1 LEVIMVDVHP
11 GPAALWPESIKNH
24 WKLFLVEGIVL
35 AFLGIGAIL
44 VPVVASLAVSIFLG
58 WLFLI
63 GGIVGAVTTLMGRH
77 VPGFWWSLI
86 SAIITIVAGLYLVGW
101 PFTGAVSLTI
111 VLAAYLV
118 AEGIASMLF
127 AYEHRRQLTARW
139 GWLFVNGI
147 IDLFLAGIIVWL
159 LPFAAV
165 WALGLIIGIDFIFG
179 GASLIGM
186 ALAARDA

>member
-1 LEVIMVDVHP
+1 MVDVHP
-11 GPAALWPESIKNH
+11 ASALWPETIKSH

-35 AFLGIGAIL
+35 VILGIGAVLIPML
-44 VPVVASLAVSIFLG
+44 ASLAVSIFLG
-58 WLFLI
+58 WLFLV

-86 SAIITIVAGLYLVGW
+86 SAAITIVAGLYLVGW
-101 PFTGAVSLTI
+101 PVAGAVSLTI

-127 AYEHRRQLTARW
+127 AYEHRGQLPARW
-139 GWLFVNGI
+139 GWLFFNGI
-147 IDLFLAGIIVWL
+147 IDLFLAGIIIWL

-165 WALGLIIGIDFIFG
+165 WALGIIIGIDFIFG

-186 ALAARDA
+186 AFAARDA

>member
-1 LEVIMVDVHP
+1 MADVHP
-11 GPAALWPESIKNH
+11 APAALWPESIKSH

-35 AFLGIGAIL
+35 IILGIGAVLI
-44 VPVVASLAVSIFLG
+44 PVVASLAVSIFLG

-77 VPGFWWSLI
+77 APGFWWSLI
-86 SAIITIVAGLYLVGW
+86 SAAITIVAGLYLVGW
-101 PFTGAVSLTI
+101 PFAGAVSLTV

-127 AYEHRRQLTARW
+127 AYEHRRQLPARW
-139 GWLFVNGI
+139 GWLFFNGI
-147 IDLFLAGIIVWL
+147 IDLFLAGLIIWL

-165 WALGLIIGIDFIFG
+165 WGLGIIIGIDFIFG

-186 ALAARDA
+186 AFAARDA

>member
-1 LEVIMVDVHP
+1 MADAHP
-11 GPAALWPESIKNH
+11 ASALWPETIKGH

-35 AFLGIGAIL
+35 VVLGMGAIL
-44 VPVVASLAVSIFLG
+44 IPVVASLAVAIFLG
-58 WLFLI
+58 WLFLM

-86 SAIITIVAGLYLVGW
+86 SAAITIIAGLYLVGW
-101 PFTGAVSLTI
+101 PFAGAVSLTV

-127 AYEHRRQLTARW
+127 AYEHRGQLPSRW
-139 GWLFVNGI
+139 GWLFLNGI
-147 IDLFLAGIIVWL
+147 IVLFLAGIIIWL

>member
-1 LEVIMVDVHP
+1 MVDVHP
-11 GPAALWPESIKNH
+11 ASALWPETIKSH

-35 AFLGIGAIL
+35 VILGIGAVLIPML
-44 VPVVASLAVSIFLG
+44 ASLAVSIFLG
-58 WLFLI
+58 WLFLV

-86 SAIITIVAGLYLVGW
+86 SAAITIVAGLYLVGW
-101 PFTGAVSLTI
+101 PVAGAVSLTI

-127 AYEHRRQLTARW
+127 AYEHRGQLPARW
-139 GWLFVNGI
+139 GWLFFNGI
-147 IDLFLAGIIVWL
+147 IDLFLAGIIIWL

-186 ALAARDA
+186 AFAARDA

>member
-1 LEVIMVDVHP
+1 MVDAHP
-11 GPAALWPESIKNH
+11 APTALWPESIKGH
-24 WKLFLVEGIVL
+24 WKLFLIEGIVL
-35 AFLGIGAIL
+35 VLLGMGAIL
-44 VPVVASLAVSIFLG
+44 LPIIASLAVSIFLG

-77 VPGFWWSLI
+77 APGFWWSLL

-101 PFTGAVSLTI
+101 PFAGAVSLTV

-127 AYEHRRQLTARW
+127 AYEHRGQWAGRW
-139 GWLFVNGI
+139 VWLFVNGI
-147 IDLFLAGIIVWL
+147 IDLFLAGIIIWL

-179 GASLIGM
+179 GSSLIGM
-186 ALAARDA
+186 ALAARNA

>member
-1 LEVIMVDVHP
+1 MVDVHP
-11 GPAALWPESIKNH
+11 ASVLWPESIKGH

-35 AFLGIGAIL
+35 VVLGIGAVLI
-44 VPVVASLAVSIFLG
+44 PIIASLAVAIFLG
-58 WLFLI
+58 WLFLV
-63 GGIVGAVTTLMGRH
+63 GGIVGAITTLMGRH

-86 SAIITIVAGLYLVGW
+86 SAAITIVAGLYLVGW
-101 PFTGAVSLTI
+101 PFAGAVSLTV

-127 AYEHRRQLTARW
+127 AYEHRRQLPARW
-139 GWLFVNGI
+139 GWLFFNGV
-147 IDLFLAGIIVWL
+147 IDLFLAGIIIWL

-165 WALGLIIGIDFIFG
+165 WGLGIIIGIDFIFG

-186 ALAARDA
+186 AFAARDA

>member
-1 LEVIMVDVHP
+1 MVDVHP
-11 GPAALWPESIKNH
+11 GSALWPESIKSH

-35 AFLGIGAIL
+35 VILGIGAVLI
-44 VPVVASLAVSIFLG
+44 PVLASLAVSIFLG
-58 WLFLI
+58 WVFLI

-86 SAIITIVAGLYLVGW
+86 SAAITIIAGLYLVGW
-101 PFTGAVSLTI
+101 PFAGAVSLTV

-127 AYEHRRQLTARW
+127 AYEHRRQLAARW
-139 GWLFVNGI
+139 GWLFVNGV
-147 IDLFLAGIIVWL
+147 IDLFLAGIIIWL

-165 WALGLIIGIDFIFG
+165 WGLGIIIGIDFIFG

-186 ALAARDA
+186 AFAPRDA

>member
-1 LEVIMVDVHP
+1 VEVIMVDVHP
-11 GPAALWPESIKNH
+11 APAALWPESIKSH

-35 AFLGIGAIL
+35 VLLGIGAIL
-44 VPVVASLAVSIFLG
+44 VPVIASLAVSIFLG

-63 GGIVGAVTTLMGRH
+63 GGVVGAVTTLMGRH
-77 VPGFWWSLI
+77 APGFWWSLI

-139 GWLFVNGI
+139 GWLFLNGV
-147 IDLFLAGIIVWL
+147 IDLFLAGIIIWL

-179 GASLIGM
+179 GSSLIGM
-186 ALAARDA
+186 ALAARQA

>member
-1 LEVIMVDVHP
+1 MVDVHP
-11 GPAALWPESIKNH
+11 ASVLWPESIKGH

-35 AFLGIGAIL
+35 VVLGIGAMLI
-44 VPVVASLAVSIFLG
+44 PVVASLAVAIFLG
-58 WLFLI
+58 WLFLV
-63 GGIVGAVTTLMGRH
+63 GGIVGAITTLMGRH

-86 SAIITIVAGLYLVGW
+86 SAAITIVAGLYLVGW
-101 PFTGAVSLTI
+101 PFAGAVSLTV

-127 AYEHRRQLTARW
+127 AYEHRRQLPARW
-139 GWLFVNGI
+139 GWLFFNGV
-147 IDLFLAGIIVWL
+147 IDLFLAGIIIWL

-165 WALGLIIGIDFIFG
+165 WGLGIIIGIDFIFG

-186 ALAARDA
+186 AFAARDA

>member
-1 LEVIMVDVHP
+1 MADVHP
-11 GPAALWPESIKNH
+11 TPGAFWTKSIKSR

-35 AFLGIGAIL
+35 IILGVGAVLI
-44 VPVVASLAVSIFLG
+44 PVVATLAVAIFLG
-58 WLFLI
+58 WLFLL

-77 VPGFWWSLI
+77 VPGFWWSLV
-86 SAIITIVAGLYLVGW
+86 SAVITIVAGLYLVGW
-101 PFTGAVSLTI
+101 PFAGAVSLTV

-127 AYEHRRQLTARW
+127 AYEHRGQLSSRW
-139 GWLFVNGI
+139 GWLFLNGV
-147 IDLFLAGIIVWL
+147 IDLFLAGIIIWL
-159 LPFAAV
+159 LPLAAV
-165 WALGLIIGIDFIFG
+165 WALGVIIGIDFIFG

>member
-1 LEVIMVDVHP
+1 MVDVHP
-11 GPAALWPESIKNH
+11 ASALWPETIKSH

-35 AFLGIGAIL
+35 VILGIGAVLIPML
-44 VPVVASLAVSIFLG
+44 ASLAVSIFLG
-58 WLFLI
+58 WLFLV

-86 SAIITIVAGLYLVGW
+86 SAAITIVAGLYLVGW
-101 PFTGAVSLTI
+101 PVAGAVSLTI

-127 AYEHRRQLTARW
+127 AYEHRGQLRSRW
-139 GWLFVNGI
+139 GWLFLNGI
-147 IDLFLAGIIVWL
+147 IDLFLAGIIIWL

-186 ALAARDA
+186 AFAARDA

>member
-1 LEVIMVDVHP
+1 VEVIMVDVR
-11 GPAALWPESIKNH
+11 PAPTALWPESIKSH

-35 AFLGIGAIL
+35 VLLGIGAIL
-44 VPVVASLAVSIFLG
+44 VPVIASLAVSIFLG

-77 VPGFWWSLI
+77 APGFWWSLI

-139 GWLFVNGI
+139 GWLFLNGI
-147 IDLFLAGIIVWL
+147 IDLFLAGIIIWL